1 MRRVATMMVLLL
13 ARVMPGPAQ
22 QYVFLQHTP
31 EDGLAQ
37 SQVRCMAQDAS
48 GHLWFGT
55 LGGASRF
62 DGVVFDN
69 YALQEGL
76 PDAQVNALCAMPDG
90 SLWMGAGGRLVH
102 HEGGRIRAV
111 ALPSSASGA
120 RVNSLAIGPGGRLVV
135 GTAGGGVFLQN
146 DGGFAPLTGFPADTA
161 DQVRTLLALPDG
173 GLLVGGRNGLLH
185 WRDGTSRPVVLGDE
199 RPRSI
204 SSLALGNDGSWWVG
218 TFGDGLYRVMPDG
231 GQLNLG
237 EREGLLQNNVR
248 HVLVGSDGRVWV
260 STKFGVNLIVPGQ
273 ERRMR
278 AFTVH
283 QGMPNDNIWCA
294 FEDSEGNLWLGTD
307 GAGALRYAGD
317 RFVTFT
323 VKDGLCSDQVMCF
336 VEDELGDVWMGTYGS
351 GICRMDGMAQVTTFE
366 GLRNNTVWCGLRDR
380 SGRLWFGTSDG
391 LCRLDR
397 GLVVIPEEA
406 SELLGQRVLSLAEG
420 PDGTLWAG
428 TRDGLTALS
437 PDGTVLFFTGLE
449 QGPGRSVRGLAFDEA
464 GRLWCGTDAGLVRY
478 DGREFRRWGL
488 GAEVGDNTV
497 FCVLPDPEGR
507 VWAGTSNGLACLID
521 DSLHHHRLGTDFG
534 SNYINFLTTTPDGH
548 LWAGTNNGVYRISP
562 QGLLDGARSPE
573 RAGVSDGM
581 GSLEC
586 NLNASFV
593 DLRGRLFF
601 GTSGGVVFHD
611 PTRWTE
617 SDTEVPPRLLIT
629 GVRSFLQE
637 SDWKGRSDG
646 IDPGSGL
653 PIGLRLAYR
662 RNYVTFDYAGISLS
676 APDRVRYR
684 YMLVGQDQD
693 WLPVTDARF
702 ASYSNLRQG
711 EYTFMVI
718 ARGRNGRWSDPATF
732 SFRIDPPW
740 WLTWWAFTLGGLVL
754 AGSAFGIHRYRSVS
768 RRRHERTRQLM
779 LRSRMLQLE
788 QQALN
793 ANMNRHFIFNALNSI
808 QYYINR
814 QDRTAANRY
823 LTSFAKLIRKNLDAS
838 QSDTTTLAEELE
850 RLELYLVLEH
860 MRFKDKFRYQVERDP
875 AVDATQVRIPA
886 MMLQPYVENS
896 IWHGILPMDRQ
907 GTVRVQVQGHA
918 ADRIRVTISDDGI
931 GLTESLH
938 RKAARASDHI
948 SRGIEIT
955 KGRTDVLRN
964 LNLSDIR
971 IEGPEEVRGS
981 DGGVTGTRVI
991 IDLPRS
997 GPTGTG
1003 PGGLQTPVP

>member
-1 MRRVATMMVLLL
+1 MYRAPIVLSLL
-13 ARVMPGPAQ
+13 FSIHSGSAQ
-22 QYVFLQHTP
+22 QYVFLRHTP

-37 SQVRCMAQDAS
+37 SQVRCMTQDAS

-90 SLWMGAGGRLVH
+90 SLWMGAGGKLVH
-102 HEGGRIRAV
+102 HEGGRIQV
-111 ALPSSASGA
+111 VELPSSTSNA
-120 RVNSLAIGPGGRLVV
+120 RVNSLVIGPQGALVA
-135 GTAGGGVFLQN
+135 GTAGGGVLLQ
-146 DGGFAPLTGFPADTA
+146 DGEAFVPLPGFPADTA
-161 DQVRTLLALPDG
+161 DQVRTLLALPDD
-173 GLLVGGRNGLLH
+173 GLLIGGRNGLLH
-185 WRDGTSRPVVLGDE
+185 WQNGSCRPVVLGDE

-204 SSLALGNDGSWWVG
+204 SSLALGSDGSWWIG
-218 TFGDGLYRVMPDG
+218 TFGDGLYRLKPG
-231 GQLNLG
+231 GAQLNWG
-237 EREGLLQNNVR
+237 ERDGLLQNNVR
-248 HVLVGSDGRVWV
+248 HVLVGQDGKVWV
-260 STKFGVNLIVPGQ
+260 STKFGVNLIVPGE
-273 ERRMR
+273 ERHMR

-294 FEDSEGNLWLGTD
+294 FEDGEGNLWLGTD

-391 LCRLDR
+391 LCSMEQ
-397 GLVVIPEEA
+397 GIVSIPEEA
-406 SELLGQRVLSLAEG
+406 TALLGQRVLSLAEG

-428 TRDGLTALS
+428 TRDGLTALR
-437 PDGTVLFFTGLE
+437 PDGSVLSFNGE
-449 QGPGRSVRGLAFDEA
+449 AEGPGRSVRGLAFDEK
-464 GRLWCGTDAGLVRY
+464 GSLWCGTDAGLVRY
-478 DGREFRRWGL
+478 DGRTFRKWSMAQGL
-488 GAEVGDNTV
+488 GDNTV
-497 FCVLPDPEGR
+497 FCVLPDTRGR
-507 VWAGTSNGLACLID
+507 IWAGTSNGLICLD
-521 DSLHHHRLGTDFG
+521 GDSVRNHRLGSDFG
-534 SNYINFLTTTPDGH
+534 SNYINFLTATPEGH
-548 LWAGTNNGVYRISP
+548 LWAGTNNGIYRIRP
-562 QGLLDGARSPE
+562 EGLLAGDHAPE
-573 RAGVSDGM
+573 RAGISDGM

-593 DLRGRLFF
+593 DQRGRLFF

-611 PTRWTE
+611 PARWTDSSSE
-617 SDTEVPPRLLIT
+617 TPPRLLIT

-646 IDPGSGL
+646 IDPRTGL
-653 PIGLRLAYR
+653 PLGLRLAYR
-662 RNYVTFDYAGISLS
+662 RNYLTFDYTGISLS
-676 APDRVRYR
+676 APERVRYR

-732 SFRIDPPW
+732 SFHIAPPW

-860 MRFKDKFRYQVERDP
+860 MRFKDKFRYQVDRDP
-875 AVDATQVRIPA
+875 AVDATRVRIPA

-896 IWHGILPMDRQ
+896 IWHGILPMDQQ
-907 GTVRVQVQGHA
+907 GTVRIQVHGHA
-918 ADRIRVTISDDGI
+918 QDRIRVTISDDGI
-931 GLTESLH
+931 GLTESFN

-964 LNLSDIR
+964 LHLSDIR
-971 IEGPEEVRGS
+971 IQGPEEVHGP
-981 DGGVTGTRVI
+981 DGEVTGTRVI

-1003 PGGLQTPVP
+1003 SGGLRSGTS